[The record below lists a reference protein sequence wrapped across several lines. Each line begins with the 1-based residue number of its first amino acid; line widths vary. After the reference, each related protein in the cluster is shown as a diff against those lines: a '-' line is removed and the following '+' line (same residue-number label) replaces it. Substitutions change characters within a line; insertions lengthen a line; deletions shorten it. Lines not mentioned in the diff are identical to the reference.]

1 MASYLGDNYTYV
13 RIRIPT
19 QSNFCYLFPDQKFSM
34 NNISFHDILNMSL
47 KDLINST
54 SQLDSDHTQL
64 GTSWIDVF

>member
-13 RIRIPT
+13 RIRIRK
-19 QSNFCYLFPDQKFSM
+19 QSNFCYLFPDQKLSM
-34 NNISFHDILNMSL
+34 NKISFHDILNMSL